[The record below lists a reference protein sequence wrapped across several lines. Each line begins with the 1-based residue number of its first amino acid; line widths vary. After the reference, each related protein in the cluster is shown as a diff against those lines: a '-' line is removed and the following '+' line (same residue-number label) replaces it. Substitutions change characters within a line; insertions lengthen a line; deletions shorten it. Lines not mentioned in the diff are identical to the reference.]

1 MEYEVIVLRLLK
13 RKMDMLKKDKY
24 DGFFSGLYR
33 RNETFLILSA
43 TIFVISIFVGYAFS
57 GALDSILSLV
67 MSDFKRRITEGQL
80 KLTTI
85 SIFTNNI
92 QIALFIYLGGLIF
105 GIGTFVYIVF
115 NGLFLGYA
123 ATQYPLGNFII
134 YTIPHGVF
142 EVIGIIIAGAA
153 GFRLTSWLVNVL
165 RDMLHIRS
173 DISTVTQ
180 MKYVFES
187 HMDEVSESLKLFVIA
202 VVLLIIA
209 AFIEANLSIAWGN
222 YIQSVL

>member
-1 MEYEVIVLRLLK
+1 
-13 RKMDMLKKDKY
+13 MLKKDKY
-24 DGFFSGLYR
+24 DGFFSGLYK

-57 GALDSILSLV
+57 GALDSILSVV
-67 MSDFKRRITEGQL
+67 MSEFKKKITEGQL
-80 KLTTI
+80 KLTTL

-92 QIALFIYLGGLIF
+92 QIALFIYLGGLVL
-105 GIGTFVYIVF
+105 GIGTFYF
-115 NGLFLGYA
+115 LALNGLFLGYA
-123 ATQYPLGNFII
+123 ATQYQLGNFVV
-134 YTIPHGVF
+134 YTIPHGIF

-153 GFRLTSWLVNVL
+153 GFRLTSWIVNVFK
-165 RDMLHIRS
+165 DMLHIRS

-187 HMDEVSESLKLFVIA
+187 HMDEISESLKLFVIA

-222 YIQSVL
+222 YIQSTL

>member
-1 MEYEVIVLRLLK
+1 
-13 RKMDMLKKDKY
+13 MLKKDKY
-24 DGFFSGLYR
+24 DGFFSGLYK

-43 TIFVISIFVGYAFS
+43 TIFLVSIFVGYAFS
-57 GALDSILSLV
+57 GALDSVLSLV
-67 MSDFKRRITEGQL
+67 LSDFKKRITEGQL

-92 QIALFIYLGGLIF
+92 QIGLFIYLGGLIF
-105 GIGTFVYIVF
+105 GIGTFIYLTF

-142 EVIGIIIAGAA
+142 EIIGIIIAGAA

-187 HMDEVSESLKLFVIA
+187 HMDEIWESLKLFMIA

>member
-1 MEYEVIVLRLLK
+1 
-13 RKMDMLKKDKY
+13 MDMLKKDKY
-24 DGFFSGLYR
+24 DGFFSGLYK

-43 TIFVISIFVGYAFS
+43 TIFLVSIFVGYAFS
-57 GALDSILSLV
+57 GALDSVLSLV
-67 MSDFKRRITEGQL
+67 LSDFKKRITEGQL

-92 QIALFIYLGGLIF
+92 QIGLFIYLGGLIF
-105 GIGTFVYIVF
+105 GIGTFIYLAF

-142 EVIGIIIAGAA
+142 EIIGIIIAGAA

-187 HMDEVSESLKLFVIA
+187 HMDEIWESLKLFMIA

>member
-1 MEYEVIVLRLLK
+1 MLRLLK

-24 DGFFSGLYR
+24 DGFFSGLYK

-57 GALDSILSLV
+57 GALDSILSVV
-67 MSDFKRRITEGQL
+67 MSEFKKKITEGQL
-80 KLTTI
+80 KLTTL

-92 QIALFIYLGGLIF
+92 QIALFIYLGGLVL
-105 GIGTFVYIVF
+105 GIGTFYF
-115 NGLFLGYA
+115 LALNGLFIGYA
-123 ATQYPLGNFII
+123 ATQYQLGNFVV

-153 GFRLTSWLVNVL
+153 GFRLTSWIVNVFK
-165 RDMLHIRS
+165 DMLHIRS

-187 HMDEVSESLKLFVIA
+187 HMDEISESLKLFVIA

-222 YIQSVL
+222 YIQSTL

>member
-1 MEYEVIVLRLLK
+1 
-13 RKMDMLKKDKY
+13 MLKKDKY
-24 DGFFSGLYR
+24 DGFFSGLYK

-43 TIFVISIFVGYAFS
+43 TIFLVSIFVGYAFS
-57 GALDSILSLV
+57 GALDSVLSLV
-67 MSDFKRRITEGQL
+67 LSDFKKRITEGQL

-92 QIALFIYLGGLIF
+92 QIGLFIYLGGLIF
-105 GIGTFVYIVF
+105 GIGTFIYLAF

-142 EVIGIIIAGAA
+142 EIIGIIIAGAA

-187 HMDEVSESLKLFVIA
+187 HMDEIWESLKLFMIA

>member
-1 MEYEVIVLRLLK
+1 
-13 RKMDMLKKDKY
+13 MDMLKKDKY
-24 DGFFSGLYR
+24 DGFFSGLYK

-43 TIFVISIFVGYAFS
+43 TIFVVSIFVGYAFS

-67 MSDFKRRITEGQL
+67 LSDFKKRITEGQL

-92 QIALFIYLGGLIF
+92 QIGLFIYLGGLIF
-105 GIGTFVYIVF
+105 GIGTFVYLAF

-123 ATQYPLGNFII
+123 ATQYPLGNFVI

-180 MKYVFES
+180 MKYIFES

-202 VVLLIIA
+202 VLLLIIA

-222 YIQSVL
+222 YIQSVI

>member
-1 MEYEVIVLRLLK
+1 
-13 RKMDMLKKDKY
+13 MLKKDKY
-24 DGFFSGLYR
+24 DGFFSGLYK

-43 TIFVISIFVGYAFS
+43 TIFVVSIFVGYAFS
-57 GALDSILSLV
+57 GALDSVLSLV
-67 MSDFKRRITEGQL
+67 LSDFKRRITEGQL

-105 GIGTFVYIVF
+105 GIVTLAYLAFS
-115 NGLFLGYA
+115 GLFLGYA
-123 ATQYPLGNFII
+123 AAQYPLGNFII

-165 RDMLHIRS
+165 KDMLHIRS

-180 MKYVFES
+180 MKYIFES

-222 YIQSVL
+222 YIQSTL